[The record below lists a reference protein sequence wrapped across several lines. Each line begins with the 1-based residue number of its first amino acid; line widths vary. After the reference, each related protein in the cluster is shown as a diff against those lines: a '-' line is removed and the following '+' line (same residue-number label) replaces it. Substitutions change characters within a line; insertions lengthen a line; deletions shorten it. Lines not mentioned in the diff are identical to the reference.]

1 MRHAWI
7 TLWLGMPL
15 GLLFAGCYD
24 PNLTGTAPFTCPDGR
39 CPRNYHCVQE
49 LCVADGQPDPPLRLA
64 ITAIG
69 EAPPQPVWDGERF
82 AVFWQQNDA
91 LAESPGLHL
100 TVLRQPLET
109 YALTDLTG
117 DVAFTGLYHPPSGR
131 YVAAVRS
138 NSDSLPAQLRV
149 VSLQPRAGG
158 PRTDLECT
166 RTLTPFGFSA
176 PSLIRE
182 VDEQLGRD
190 DVILSFTYGGYGPG
204 QVLYNNLYWMR
215 FDPASG
221 ERPSCATPNAV
232 ETDGRYANEVVLA
245 RTLRGLLLF
254 WRDVGVHVTPVVND
268 QPGVTSTLPFL
279 HVASAAVAG
288 FNKIAVAAQRPPEP
302 RVPPL
307 WVIALDDF
315 FNPRTAPQVVLSAR
329 DLVPD
334 VVTNGRHFVAC
345 GRGDDGELVLGI
357 YSVADLQ
364 QVAVLPVP
372 RLSIAE
378 IASCRLA
385 VAPGGTQVAVAW
397 AERVPPATLYQYVTL
412 VDLPR

>member
-1 MRHAWI
+1 MM
-7 TLWLGMPL
+7 WLGL
-15 GLLFAGCYD
+15 GLAGCLG
-24 PNLTGTAPFTCPDGR
+24 PKVTGPAPFTCPDGL
-39 CPRNYHCVQE
+39 CPSGYHCVQE
-49 LCVADGQPDPPLRLA
+49 LCVANGAPDPPLRLA
-64 ITAIG
+64 ITGLG
-69 EAPPQPVWDGERF
+69 EAPPQPVWNGERF

-91 LAESPGLHL
+91 LADSPGLHL
-100 TVLRQPLET
+100 TVLSQPPET
-109 YALTDLTG
+109 YSMTDLTG

-138 NSDSLPAQLRV
+138 NSDSLPAALRV
-149 VSLQPRAGG
+149 FSLRPRAGG
-158 PRTDLECT
+158 PRTDLECNG
-166 RTLTPFGFSA
+166 TLTPFGFSVPA
-176 PSLIRE
+176 LVRE

-190 DVILSFTYGGYGPG
+190 DVILSFTYGGYGAG
-204 QVLYNNLYWMR
+204 QSLSNDLYWMR
-215 FDPASG
+215 LDPASAD
-221 ERPSCATPNAV
+221 RPSCATATAID
-232 ETDGRYANEVVLA
+232 TDGRYANEVVLA

-254 WRDVGVHVTPVVND
+254 WRDVGVHVTPVIND
-268 QPGVTSTLPFL
+268 QPGVTSALPFL

-288 FNKIAVAAQRPPEP
+288 GKIAVAAQRPADG
-302 RVPPL
+302 RLPPL

-315 FNPRTAPQVVLSAR
+315 FTPRTAPQVVLSAR

-357 YSVADLQ
+357 YSVTDLQ
-364 QVAVLPVP
+364 QVALLPVP

-385 VAPGGTQVAVAW
+385 VAPGGAQVAVAW

>member
-1 MRHAWI
+1 MRRTGI
-7 TLWLGMPL
+7 MVLVMSL
-15 GLLFAGCYD
+15 GLVLAGCLE
-24 PNLTGTAPFTCPDGR
+24 PRVTGVAPFTCPDGR
-39 CPRNYHCVQE
+39 CPRGYRCVQE

-64 ITAIG
+64 ITGLG
-69 EAPPQPVWDGERF
+69 EAPPQPVWNGERF

-100 TVLRQPLET
+100 TVLSPSPET
-109 YALTDLTG
+109 YAMTDVTG

-138 NSDSLPAQLRV
+138 NSDSLPAALRV
-149 VSLQPRAGG
+149 ISLRPRGGG
-158 PRTDLECT
+158 PRTDLECNG
-166 RTLTPFGFSA
+166 TLTPFGFSA

-190 DVILSFTYGGYGPG
+190 DVILSFTYGGYGAG
-204 QVLYNNLYWMR
+204 QTLSNNLYWMR
-215 FDPASG
+215 LDPASG
-221 ERPSCATPNAV
+221 ERPSCAAPNVIAT
-232 ETDGRYANEVVLA
+232 EGRYANEVVLA

-254 WRDVGVHVTPVVND
+254 WRDVGVRVTPVVND
-268 QPGVTSTLPFL
+268 EPGVTSQLPFL

-288 FNKIAVAAQRPPEP
+288 AGKIAVAAQRPAEG
-302 RVPPL
+302 RLPPL

-357 YSVADLQ
+357 YSVTDLQ
-364 QVAVLPVP
+364 PVAVLPVP

-385 VAPGGTQVAVAW
+385 VAPGGARVAVAW

>member
-1 MRHAWI
+1 MRRAGI
-7 TLWLGMPL
+7 MPWLVLSL
-15 GLLFAGCYD
+15 GLSLAGCLE
-24 PNLTGTAPFTCPDGR
+24 PRLPGSAPFTCPDGR
-39 CPRNYHCVQE
+39 CPRGYHCVQE
-49 LCVADGQPDPPLRLA
+49 LCVADGEPDPPLRLA
-64 ITAIG
+64 ITGIG
-69 EAPPQPVWDGERF
+69 DAPPQPVWNGERF

-100 TVLRQPLET
+100 TVLGQTPET
-109 YALTDLTG
+109 YAMTDLTG
-117 DVAFTGLYHPPSGR
+117 DVAFTGLYHASSGR
-131 YVAAVRS
+131 YMAAVRR

-149 VSLQPRAGG
+149 ISLRPRAGG
-158 PRTDLECT
+158 PRTDLECN
-166 RTLTPFGFSA
+166 RRLTPFGFSA
-176 PSLIRE
+176 PALIRE
-182 VDEQLGRD
+182 VEEARD
-190 DVILSFTYGGYGPG
+190 DVILSFTYGDYGAG
-204 QVLYNNLYWMR
+204 QPLSNNLYWMR
-215 FDPASG
+215 LDPASST
-221 ERPSCATPNAV
+221 RPNCEAPNAI
-232 ETDGRYANEVVLA
+232 ETGGRYANEVVLA
-245 RTLRGLLLF
+245 RSLRGLLMF
-254 WRDVGVHVTPVVND
+254 WRDVRVQVTAVVND
-268 QPGVTSTLPFL
+268 AASVTNPLPFL

-288 FNKIAVAAQRPPEP
+288 VNKIAVAAQRPADGQS
-302 RVPPL
+302 PPL

-357 YSVADLQ
+357 YSVTDLQ

-385 VAPGGTQVAVAW
+385 VAPEGTQVAVAW
-397 AERVPPATLYQYVTL
+397 AERAPPATLYQYVAL